1 MEVHYK
7 SERHFRAYRDLYP
20 CLTLSNCEIR
30 YTYTVFPIYR
40 VKIFTLLPAKQQE
53 NDPDSTQKSPTSR
66 KTAPTQST
74 EDLLVR
80 RTTPKQD
87 I

>member
-20 CLTLSNCEIR
+20 CLTLDNCEIR
-30 YTYTVFPIYR
+30 YTYTVFPIDS
-40 VKIFTLLPAKQQE
+40 VKILTLPPAKQQ
-53 NDPDSTQKSPTSR
+53 DTSGDSAMFLFT
-66 KTAPTQST
+66 
-74 EDLLVR
+74 L
-80 RTTPKQD
+80 